1 MQYSSIQ
8 HCIGGNYNVA
18 IGRHVL
24 ADNTT
29 GQIIPMQE
37 EIIHPDWNQFT
48 DEYDFAL
55 VVLEYP
61 TDVESASLVSI
72 NSDSSLPKDKS
83 YVRTMGWGDT
93 TMDDETKEPS
103 EALMAVDVEV
113 ISNDDCRQVS
123 GTDGIYTNNYIN
135 YIFPS
140 MICTLTPGSDACQG
154 DSGGPLVIPGEGGS
168 KDIQIGVGKYY
179 CCVRSLILFML
190 GFELIPYTLVSWGI
204 GCARMFPGVYSRVSI
219 AYDWIKET
227 VCNVSAVP
235 PEDLCFTP
243 EPTLVPTTM
252 APSVSPTYMPS
263 YHPSKN
269 PTLRPSAVSFQPH
282 LSIASY

>member
-1 MQYSSIQ
+1 M
-8 HCIGGNYNVA
+8 GGNYNVA
-18 IGRHVL
+18 IGRHIL

-29 GQIIPMQE
+29 GELIPMQE

-61 TDVESASLVSI
+61 ADVESASLVSI
-72 NSDSSLPKDKS
+72 NGDSSLPKDQS

-93 TMDDETKEPS
+93 TIDDEIKEPS

-123 GTDGIYTNNYIN
+123 GTDGMYTNNYIN

-154 DSGGPLVIPGEGGS
+154 DSGGPLVIPGEDGS
-168 KDIQIGVGKYY
+168 QDIQIGVGKFH
-179 CCVRSLILFML
+179 CHRSSLSH
-190 GFELIPYTLVSWGI
+190 YT
-204 GCARMFPGVYSRVSI
+204 F
-219 AYDWIKET
+219 
-227 VCNVSAVP
+227 
-235 PEDLCFTP
+235 
-243 EPTLVPTTM
+243 
-252 APSVSPTYMPS
+252 
-263 YHPSKN
+263 
-269 PTLRPSAVSFQPH
+269 
-282 LSIASY
+282 